1 MEQAKPREA
10 GDRARRRLVLTLLVT
25 GGALFVATIVLATLN
40 HTFSDDPF
48 TLLSVAFL
56 GTYAG
61 VGAVLAWRVPRNPIG
76 WLFLVAGLGVLWG
89 GASEEYAKYALET
102 APGSLPFGE
111 SVAWVNNWAFLVV
124 AAVPLILLLFP
135 TGRLPS
141 RAWRWFPVALI
152 TCSSLLALAVMFRP
166 GVIDVTATTQ
176 PENPLG
182 IPALQGALDVA
193 VWVGGLG
200 LAGLSIAAVVGL
212 VQRFQRS
219 TGEERQQLRW
229 LAAISALTGVFL
241 CRRS

>member
-1 MEQAKPREA
+1 
-10 GDRARRRLVLTLLVT
+10 VT
-25 GGALFVATIVLATLN
+25 GGALFVAAIVLATLN
-40 HTFSDDPF
+40 HTFTDDPF

-102 APGSLPFGE
+102 APGSLPFGAA
-111 SVAWVNNWAFLVV
+111 VAWVNNWAFLVV

-152 TCSSLLALAVMFRP
+152 TCSSC
-166 GVIDVTATTQ
+166 
-176 PENPLG
+176 
-182 IPALQGALDVA
+182 
-193 VWVGGLG
+193 W
-200 LAGLSIAAVVGL
+200 
-212 VQRFQRS
+212 RS
-219 TGEERQQLRW
+219 R
-229 LAAISALTGVFL
+229 
-241 CRRS
+241 